1 MHVVGHVVLL
11 WPLLW
16 SCDVGGASSVVSG
29 IIEIHKI
36 QLFPRALKQCFYT
49 FLHFN
54 IRVIACLWHMPKHLG
69 LHNSAMKAAILQI
82 LSRSHTEISNESIA
96 DDARMLHLGADVLA
110 HRVCDDK
117 AYHFERGESRCH
129 DLRVHFQLGQM
140 HQLGQLLELG
150 VHRDMSASW
159 CVATQCQLGGALDPG
174 WADGGGRGVVDEERD
189 GLRGRT

>member
-1 MHVVGHVVLL
+1 MFVSAEDLYSLGMSDACCR
-11 WPLLW
+11 PCGPLW

-29 IIEIHKI
+29 IIKIHKI

-96 DDARMLHLGADVLA
+96 DDARILHLGADVLA

-129 DLRVHFQLGQM
+129 ALRVHFQLGQM
-140 HQLGQLLELG
+140 HQLSQLQLG

-159 CVATQCQLGGALDPG
+159 VRSDTVSAWRRSGSRLG
-174 WADGGGRGVVDEERD
+174 
-189 GLRGRT
+189 